1 MSWFPGDVAGGFPHP
16 LFNARRKIASCF
28 VLIKLVYSSVS
39 GKNRWWAPEEK
50 PNPPSYLFSY
60 LTIFNATEEVL
71 ASQIYQVLPLLSVCL
86 CVCVF
91 GRGGDHVSDPA
102 EFWSLVSQWLLM
114 TVRTLHSIKNSLF
127 IYDTCRTEQSLESFF
142 SHTWYNFTLFV
153 NKGTNFSGKT
163 FYSSL

>member
-1 MSWFPGDVAGGFPHP
+1 MFAKCFWALQLKVLDKQGVTVKFFHFPNRCLGSLGMWLVVSPP

-28 VLIKLVYSSVS
+28 VLIKLVYSSGS

-50 PNPPSYLFSY
+50 PNPPSYLFSD
-60 LTIFNATEEVL
+60 LTIFNATEVL

-114 TVRTLHSIKNSLF
+114 TVRTLHSIKKF
-127 IYDTCRTEQSLESFF
+127 IIYL
-142 SHTWYNFTLFV
+142 WYL
-153 NKGTNFSGKT
+153 
-163 FYSSL
+163 